1 VFCPIISVLQT
12 RAYFTTNN
20 DRSFLVVN
28 AVGLDRPGIVSDMT
42 KLVTDAN
49 GSVGESRALKLGDHF
64 TLMMLCN
71 VPGENEE
78 RLRQVFDQ
86 LRDLHIT
93 TFKTRDPSVLE
104 LHQKVGCKFFFL
116 SAPHFYWNEY
126 EILISPLS
134 LLFSLCLFL
143 DEGHFKLSGADN
155 PGIMYKVTSLL
166 AKYGLNISQL
176 KTADEDAPF
185 GGTTLFLMEGIVSL
199 SKDQMVGFNA
209 DQVRQELVS
218 LGDSLN
224 CDVTL
229 EDVKSDE
236 ASSEYLF

>member
-1 VFCPIISVLQT
+1 MHRVAANASRLYRCFHSVSISTNT

-78 RLRQVFDQ
+78 RLREVFDQ

-104 LHQKVGCKFFFL
+104 LHQKVG
-116 SAPHFYWNEY
+116 Y
-126 EILISPLS
+126 
-134 LLFSLCLFL
+134 
-143 DEGHFKLSGADN
+143 EGHFKLSGADN

>member
-1 VFCPIISVLQT
+1 MQRVTAHASRLGRSLYTKPLLSSYA
-12 RAYFTTNN
+12 RAHFTTNS

-64 TLMMLCN
+64 TVMMLCN
-71 VPGENEE
+71 VPGSNEE
-78 RLRQVFDQ
+78 KLRQVFDQ
-86 LRDLHIT
+86 LSDLHIT

-104 LHQKVGCKFFFL
+104 LHQKVG
-116 SAPHFYWNEY
+116 Y
-126 EILISPLS
+126 EGL
-134 LLFSLCLFL
+134 
-143 DEGHFKLSGADN
+143 FKLSGADN

-166 AKYGLNISQL
+166 AKHGLNISHL
-176 KTADEDAPF
+176 KTSDEDAPF
-185 GGTTLFLMEGIVSL
+185 GGTTLFLMEGIVTMPEEQVAGFDVDKVR
-199 SKDQMVGFNA
+199 KD
-209 DQVRQELVS
+209 LTI

-229 EDVKSDE
+229 EDYSGDE
-236 ASSEYLF
+236 ESSAYLF